1 MEVCGH
7 IGNKLNNTVSLKSPL
22 TELQQ
27 PNQCIPVQ
35 CYVAMTA
42 LQIQELFVLTVMM
55 STRHNCTV
63 PNC

>member
-1 MEVCGH
+1 MKVCSYT
-7 IGNKLNNTVSLKSPL
+7 GNKLNISISLKSPL
-22 TELQQ
+22 TKLQQ
-27 PNQCIPVQ
+27 PKQCIPAQ

-63 PNC
+63 PNY